1 MLKLEIQIQLWII
14 ALKSKNKFRKIQ
26 LSPCS
31 ADVHSHWIPGEGWEE
46 NLKYLN
52 GFTEGFAT
60 EIWASLTPFTS
71 VWHLLYKIRRWWK
84 GETKA
89 MLAFQFLVLPVQDT
103 SSQMFWGLWVFFY
116 SWYQKL
122 LLFFVFFFCDLFS
135 LSVLSEKQVCIPR
148 GKLHVGPW
156 MWSSCSSSGHV
167 AALLLWDA
175 QLHRQPWLP
184 PGWDPASEE
193 QDLQFHIKWDTVV
206 LFVCFFNIEPYIF

>member
-1 MLKLEIQIQLWII
+1 MVKLEIHIQPWII
-14 ALKSKNKFRKIQ
+14 ALIKNKFRKIQ

-31 ADVHSHWIPGEGWEE
+31 ADAHSPRVPGEGWEE
-46 NLKYLN
+46 NLKYLS

-103 SSQMFWGLWVFFY
+103 SSQMFWGLWGCFVLVFFFY

-122 LLFFVFFFCDLFS
+122 FWGFFVTCFRYQCFLQSRCVSQGAVDVKLMFFLWPCCCS
-135 LSVLSEKQVCIPR
+135 CEVLE
-148 GKLHVGPW
+148 
-156 MWSSCSSSGHV
+156 
-167 AALLLWDA
+167 AALA
-175 QLHRQPWLP
+175 PSRV
-184 PGWDPASEE
+184 WDPAFP
-193 QDLQFHIKWDTVV
+193 LQMGYSG
-206 LFVCFFNIEPYIF
+206 FVCLFF

>member
-1 MLKLEIQIQLWII
+1 MVKLEIQIQLWII

-31 ADVHSHWIPGEGWEE
+31 ADVHSHRIPGEGWEE

-103 SSQMFWGLWVFFY
+103 SSQMFWGLWGFFLQLI
-116 SWYQKL
+116 SKVVV
-122 LLFFVFFFCDLFS
+122 FVFFFLWLVFVISAFWKAGVYPKGEAPCGAVDVKFMFFLWPCCS
-135 LSVLSEKQVCIPR
+135 TAPVRCSTAQAAVAPTRVGSCIR
-148 GKLHVGPW
+148 GAGPAVPHQ
-156 MWSSCSSSGHV
+156 MGYSG
-167 AALLLWDA
+167 
-175 QLHRQPWLP
+175 
-184 PGWDPASEE
+184 
-193 QDLQFHIKWDTVV
+193 
-206 LFVCFFNIEPYIF
+206 FVCLFF

>member
-1 MLKLEIQIQLWII
+1 MVKLEIQIQLWII

-31 ADVHSHWIPGEGWEE
+31 ADVHSHRIPGEGWEE

-103 SSQMFWGLWVFFY
+103 SSQMFWGLWGFFLQLI
-116 SWYQKL
+116 SKVVV
-122 LLFFVFFFCDLFS
+122 VFFFFFVTCFRYQCFLKS
-135 LSVLSEKQVCIPR
+135 RCVSQGGSSMWGRGCEVHVLPLAMLQHCSCEMLNCTGSRGSHQGGILHPR
-148 GKLHVGPW
+148 
-156 MWSSCSSSGHV
+156 SRTCSSTSNGIQ
-167 AALLLWDA
+167 W
-175 QLHRQPWLP
+175 
-184 PGWDPASEE
+184 
-193 QDLQFHIKWDTVV
+193 FC
-206 LFVCFFNIEPYIF
+206 LFVFLI